1 MRRSAMAVAVLLI
14 AGPVWAGDVSV
25 DRRTLRA
32 DVLEQAPT
40 LRPAVLDLALAA
52 YDRAVAAG
60 DVRRER
66 LTVIDYELPS
76 WTKRL
81 WVIDVSTS
89 TVLHHEWVA
98 HGMGA
103 PAGSGGDFE
112 HVRSVSNRHGTRKS
126 SVGLFVTAETYI
138 GRHGRSLRLDGL
150 EPGFNDAA
158 RDRAIVL
165 HGAEYVTAARA
176 RDRLVGR
183 SWGCPAVRPRI
194 AQRLIDDIS
203 DGSVL
208 WIYYPVRRW
217 LTTSRFLVEPS
228 PEPSG

>member
-1 MRRSAMAVAVLLI
+1 MRRLATTVAVLMT
-14 AGPVWAGDVSV
+14 AGLTWAGEGAV
-25 DRRTLRA
+25 DRATLRTRI
-32 DVLEQAPT
+32 LEQAPA
-40 LRPAVLDLALAA
+40 LRSAVLDLALAA
-52 YDRAVAAG
+52 YDHAAAAG

-66 LTVIDYELPS
+66 LTIIDYELPS
-76 WTKRL
+76 WTKRM
-81 WVIDVSTS
+81 WVIDVATS

-112 HVRSVSNRHGTRKS
+112 HLRSVSNRPGTRKS
-126 SVGLFVTAETYI
+126 SVGLYVTAETYI

-165 HGAEYVTAARA
+165 HGADYVTAARA

-183 SWGCPAVRPRI
+183 SWGCPAVRPKI

-203 DGSVL
+203 NGSVL

-217 LTTSRFLVEPS
+217 LTTSRFLAPLDAVS
-228 PEPSG
+228 SG

>member
-1 MRRSAMAVAVLLI
+1 MRCLAAFVTVLSI
-14 AGPVWAGDVSV
+14 AGLGSAGDPAV
-25 DRRTLRA
+25 DRQTLRTQ
-32 DVLEQAPT
+32 VLEQAPT

-81 WVIDVSTS
+81 WVIDIPTS
-89 TVLHHEWVA
+89 TVLHDEWVA

-103 PAGSGGDFE
+103 PAGSGGDFD
-112 HVRSVSNRHGTRKS
+112 HLLSVSNRHGTRKT
-126 SVGLFVTAETYI
+126 SVGLYVTAETYV

-165 HGAEYVTAARA
+165 HGADYVSAARA
-176 RDRLVGR
+176 RDHLVGR
-183 SWGCPAVRPRI
+183 SWGCPAVRPTI

-217 LTTSRFLVEPS
+217 LTTSRFLIDADVP
-228 PEPSG
+228 PSG

>member
-1 MRRSAMAVAVLLI
+1 MRRSAMAVAVVLI
-14 AGPVWAGDVSV
+14 AGLTWAGDASTN
-25 DRRTLRA
+25 RRPLRA
-32 DVLEQAPT
+32 RVLEQAPT
-40 LRPAVLDLALAA
+40 LRASVLDLALEA
-52 YDRAVAAG
+52 YDRAVASG
-60 DVRRER
+60 DVRRDR
-66 LTVIDYELPS
+66 LTIIDYELPS

-81 WVIDVSTS
+81 WVIDVATS

-183 SWGCPAVRPRI
+183 SWGCPAVRPKI

-217 LTTSRFLVEPS
+217 LTTSRFLVEPA

>member
-14 AGPVWAGDVSV
+14 AGLGWAGDAAVE
-25 DRRTLRA
+25 RRTLRA
-32 DVLEQAPT
+32 HVLGQAPT
-40 LRPAVLDLALAA
+40 LRASVLDLALEA
-52 YDRAVAAG
+52 YDRAVASG
-60 DVRRER
+60 DVRRDR
-66 LTVIDYELPS
+66 LTIIDYELPS

-81 WVIDVSTS
+81 WVIDVATS

-112 HVRSVSNRHGTRKS
+112 HVRSVSNRRGTRKS
-126 SVGLFVTAETYI
+126 SVGLFVTAETYV

-158 RDRAIVL
+158 RERAIVL
-165 HGAEYVTAARA
+165 HGADYVTAARA

-183 SWGCPAVRPRI
+183 SWGCPAVRPKI

-217 LTTSRFLVEPS
+217 LTTSRFLVEPA